1 MKKTFLLTDA
11 KKNPQR
17 VLDSIKHNIRK
28 YIKREKRKPLPEGS
42 NFWKINC
49 KFGQTQESAVEIRF
63 EDMMK
68 NINEASQL
76 NLDSFYIEL
85 ISEAGTMNFK
95 KIESIKNEDKEK
107 VQDETKLDDVEIV
120 EEETEFET

>member
-11 KKNPQR
+11 KKDPQR
-17 VLDSIKHNIRK
+17 VLDSIKNNIRK
-28 YIKREKRKPLPEGS
+28 YIKREKRKDLPEGS

-49 KFGQTQESAVEIRF
+49 KFGNTEESAVDIRF

-68 NINEASQL
+68 NINEASAQ

-85 ISEAGTMNFK
+85 IAESANMNFK
-95 KIESIKNEDKEK
+95 KKEVITENTLVDEEIINATMIE
-107 VQDETKLDDVEIV
+107 DEIIV
-120 EEETEFET
+120 EDESK